1 MATTEDADAAAR
13 TEVAAPTELP
23 RSLVALIA
31 VATGAI
37 VANLYYAQPVLHQV
51 SRGFHSGPGA
61 TSSVITATQV
71 GYAAGLLLIVPL
83 GDLHPRRALV
93 TRLFGIAAV
102 ALVGCALAPTLWLF
116 AVASVAVG
124 AASVAGQVMIPFAAD
139 LAPEERRGRV
149 VARIM
154 TGLLTGILL
163 ARTVSGLVAQ
173 AAGWRA
179 IFWFSAALMVC
190 FAVVLWRALPG
201 EGARP
206 HRSYPELV
214 ASSLRL
220 LATEPVLRRRAWH
233 GACAFAMFSVLW
245 TTMAFL
251 LSGSPYR
258 YSNAVIGLFGL
269 VGAGG
274 IAAANLAGKLADSA
288 RVTSTTV
295 VSGILLT
302 GSFALLWAG
311 HTSLGALIAGIVVLD
326 IGTQGIQIT
335 NQAVIYALRPDARS
349 RINSAY
355 MVCYFAGGAV
365 GSVAAGAVY
374 GADGWAGVCVLGACF
389 GAGTLAMSVVDRVRP
404 AQGARGAHGA
414 RVSERSP

>member
-1 MATTEDADAAAR
+1 MAAAS
-13 TEVAAPTELP
+13 TESPEGHVLSRA
-23 RSLVALIA
+23 LVALIA
-31 VATGAI
+31 VATGAV

-51 SRGFHSGPGA
+51 ARSFHSGPGP
-61 TSSVITATQV
+61 TSSIITATQI

-93 TRLFGIAAV
+93 TRLFLVSTV
-102 ALVGCALAPTLWLF
+102 ALVGCALAPNLWLF
-116 AVASVAVG
+116 GLASVAVG

-154 TGLLTGILL
+154 TGLLMGILL

-173 AAGWRA
+173 VAGWRA
-179 IFWFSAALMVC
+179 IYWFSAALMVV
-190 FAVVLWRALPG
+190 FASVLWRALPA
-201 EGARP
+201 EGPRP
-206 HRSYPELV
+206 HRSYAELV
-214 ASSLRL
+214 GGSLRL
-220 LATEPVLRRRAWH
+220 LVTEPVLRRRAWH
-233 GACAFAMFSVLW
+233 GACAFAAFSVLW
-245 TTMAFL
+245 TTLAFL
-251 LSGSPYR
+251 LSESPYR

-288 RVTSTTV
+288 RATATTV
-295 VSGILLT
+295 GTGVLLA

-311 HTSLGALIAGIVVLD
+311 RTSLAALIIGIVVLD
-326 IGTQGIQIT
+326 IGTQGMQIT

-355 MVCYFAGGAV
+355 MVCYFLGGAV
-365 GSVAAGAVY
+365 GSVSAGALF
-374 GADGWAGVCVLGACF
+374 GTHGWAGVCLLGAGF
-389 GAGTLAMSVVDRVRP
+389 GMLTLAMSAYDRVRP
-404 AQGARGAHGA
+404 AATRAEA
-414 RVSERSP
+414 AVATS